1 MIGAVLAIIR
11 RDLTLSWR
19 GLSDVIAGLSFFT
32 MIIALVP
39 LALGPDPASL
49 ALIAP
54 AVLWIA
60 ALLATVPQMERLF
73 AVDAAEGGI
82 DHLLMTP
89 HPLPLLVLGKAIAAW
104 ISIGL
109 PLVLASPLMGM
120 MLGLPTTAITTVM
133 LALALGTLGLL
144 LLGIA
149 AAALVLG
156 AKRGG
161 VLMAILILP
170 LAMPIL
176 IFGTAASAAAMTG
189 DNAATA
195 LTLLAAITLMMLAL
209 APPAAAISLR
219 HAAE

>member
-1 MIGAVLAIIR
+1 MTALLTVIR

-19 GLSDVIAGLSFFT
+19 GMADIIAGVSFFA

-39 LALGPDPASL
+39 LALGPDPATL

-60 ALLATVPQMERLF
+60 ALLATVPQIERLF
-73 AVDAAEGGI
+73 AADAAEGGI
-82 DHLLMTP
+82 DQLLMTP
-89 HPLPLLVLGKAIAAW
+89 QPLPLLVLAKAVAAW
-104 ISIGL
+104 ISIGA
-109 PLVLASPLMGM
+109 PLVLTSPLMGM
-120 MLGLPTTAITTVM
+120 MLGLPIAATSTVM

-144 LLGIA
+144 LLGMM

-170 LAMPIL
+170 LAMPVL

-189 DNAATA
+189 ANPGPA
-195 LTLLAAITLMMLAL
+195 LSLLAAVTLVMVAL
-209 APPAAAISLR
+209 APPLTAISLR